1 MKRLM
6 MTVAVLVVA
15 GVSATGSAADKPK
28 QVHGT
33 GCVEPGVEARCVV
46 LKDVK
51 TGTLYNLLFKGP
63 RPQIGDG
70 VEFNGVLFEG
80 MTMCMQGTA
89 VEVADWAHSDSLKC
103 GKGEAP
109 KQ

>member
-6 MTVAVLVVA
+6 MTLAVLVLGGA
-15 GVSATGSAADKPK
+15 SATGGAADKPK

-51 TGTLYNLLFKGP
+51 TGALYNLLFKGP
-63 RPQIGDG
+63 RPQIGDA

-80 MTMCMQGTA
+80 MTMCMQGTP
-89 VEVADWAHSDSLKC
+89 VEVSDWAHNDSLKC

-109 KQ
+109 RQ

>member
-1 MKRLM
+1 MKRRKM
-6 MTVAVLVVA
+6 AIATMVLA
-15 GVSATGSAADKPK
+15 GAAATGGAADKPK

-63 RPQIGDG
+63 KPQIGDG

-80 MTMCMQGTA
+80 MTMCMQGTP
-89 VEVADWAHSDSLKC
+89 VEVSDWARSDSLKC
-103 GKGEAP
+103 SKSEAP